1 VRLAPLLFL
10 SLALTGLG
18 CGGSSD
24 AGGDATSAA
33 TTHAAAPAGSLRAR
47 LDEDD
52 AENSA
57 LLYGT
62 SDFAVGENRISFL
75 LVRGNGELVQAPRAE
90 VHVARGALTRAP
102 TIEEEAELVPLGPHS
117 HPRSTESHD
126 HADAQDLYVT
136 TVRFDKPGRYWLL
149 VQPEGED
156 IQGYGS
162 VDVRPRTVSP
172 PIGSRAPASD
182 TPTLADAPARQ
193 LTTARPPDTE
203 LLRHSVKE
211 SLRDRVPFVVTFA
224 TPRFCAS
231 RTCGPTVEVVDKVRR
246 RVKGDARFIHVEVYR
261 DNDPNKGVNR
271 WMRKWKLPTEPW
283 VFVVDR
289 RGVIRAKFEGSVS
302 VAELE
307 DAVRLVL

>member
-1 VRLAPLLFL
+1 M
-10 SLALTGLG
+10 ALTGLA

-24 AGGDATSAA
+24 AEDGA
-33 TTHAAAPAGSLRAR
+33 TTTTRAAAPAGSLRAR

-90 VHVARGALTRAP
+90 VLVARGALTRAP
-102 TIEEEAELVPLGPHS
+102 SIEGEAELVPLGPHS
-117 HPRSTESHD
+117 HPRATESHD
-126 HADAQDLYVT
+126 HSDAQDLYVT
-136 TVRFDKPGRYWLL
+136 KVRFDRPGRYWLL

-162 VDVRPRTVSP
+162 VDVRARTLSLPV
-172 PIGSRAPASD
+172 GTRAPASD
-182 TPTLADAPARQ
+182 TPTLADAPARK

-203 LLRHSVKE
+203 LLRHSVKD
-211 SLRDRVPFVVTFA
+211 SLRAGVPFVVTFA

-246 RVKGDARFIHVEVYR
+246 SAKGDARFIHVEVYR

-271 WMRKWKLPTEPW
+271 WMLEWKLPTEPW